1 MTFSPSN
8 TKSLQVNLKTHT
20 QKHDHFQAK
29 VMASTHLQ
37 QQHELEAIPELLLDA
52 LDEGARLPQ
61 V

>member
-1 MTFSPSN
+1 MTPKH
-8 TKSLQVNLKTHT
+8 TKT
-20 QKHDHFQAK
+20 QLPGKGH
-29 VMASTHLQ
+29 VTHLQ